1 MSTNHS
7 RRKFVARTAAGIG
20 AGLSA
25 AALNANFPTS
35 AFASETQQSPNAR
48 SNLATRRAGPP
59 LAVSS
64 ANGVVAVAKAVE
76 VMRGGGDTL
85 DAVLAGVEIV
95 ELDPKDNSVGYG
107 GLPNEQGVV
116 ELDASVMHGPT
127 RRGGAVAAL
136 RGVRTPSK
144 VAKVVMERT
153 DHLLIVGQGAREFAT
168 AHGFEDVNLL
178 TEESRIAWLRWKEGL
193 SETDK
198 WGPTP
203 YMPAPASPAGQK
215 KIAEERTRPSASAM
229 LAEGYAGGDAKR
241 RDELLAWADEVARR
255 PPTGT
260 INCLALDASF
270 DISGVTTTS
279 GLAWKIPGRVGDSPL
294 IGCGLYVDNDTG
306 AAGSTGRGEEVIYIN
321 GARTVVEYMRRGAS
335 PEQACLDALKLIAAR
350 YGNDPEK
357 LRDIDVNFYALN
369 KRGEYAGASIWS
381 HTMSSQG
388 EKRRRQFA
396 VGDGTGSR
404 LVESIYLFERRV

>member
-1 MSTNHS
+1 MITNQS

-20 AGLSA
+20 ASLSA
-25 AALNANFPTS
+25 TVLGADLPTS
-35 AFASETQQSPNAR
+35 PSASEPHQSQDAR
-48 SNLATRRAGPP
+48 PDLATRRAQPP
-59 LAVSS
+59 LSISS
-64 ANGVVAVAKAVE
+64 GNGLAAVAKAIE

-153 DHLLIVGQGAREFAT
+153 DHLLIVGHGAREFAT

-178 TEESRIAWLRWKEGL
+178 TEESRVAWLRWKEGL

-203 YMPAPASPAGQK
+203 YMPASASPAGQK
-215 KIAEERTRPSASAM
+215 KITEVRRKPGAS
-229 LAEGYAGGDAKR
+229 LAEGYAGGDPKR

-260 INCLALDASF
+260 INCLALDASS

-294 IGCGLYVDNDTG
+294 IGCGLYVDNETG

-321 GARTVVEYMRRGAS
+321 GARSVVEYMRRGLS
-335 PEQACLDALKLIAAR
+335 PEQACLEALKLIAAR
-350 YGNDPEK
+350 YGNDLEK
-357 LRDIDVNFYALN
+357 LRNIDVNFYALN
-369 KRGEYAGASIWS
+369 KRGEYAGAAIWS
-381 HTMSSQG
+381 HTVSSRG

-396 VGDGTGSR
+396 VGDGAGSR
-404 LVESIYLFERRV
+404 LVDSAYLFEPRA